1 MQPFV
6 FHNPTKIIFGANTA
20 GKLGKIAASYGKKG
34 LLVYG
39 RDSIKRTGVYAQVV
53 AALRAAGVAWVEHGG
68 VKSNPVLTHVQ
79 AGVALAKT
87 EQVDVIIAVG
97 GGSVLDESKAIAAG
111 AVYDGDVWDFFCD
124 QAQVQAALPLVT
136 LLTLAATGSE
146 MNSGGVVTNEAT
158 QQKFN
163 IGSPHLFPKVSIL
176 DPTLTYSVP
185 LDYTA
190 YSAVDAISHLLEGYF
205 TSADTATPLQDRFV
219 EGLVQTIIEST
230 EQILLKPDDA
240 EARATMMWAATWAL
254 NGLSTAGIGL
264 YGFPN
269 HMIEHSLSA
278 LYDIAHG
285 AGLAIVMPAWMAYT
299 AERQPAK
306 FVQFAQRVFGCSG
319 TDERQVAQDG
329 VAALKQWFAKIG
341 SPVTLAQADVP
352 REDISAIAANATML
366 AQKWGMQDYSAEV
379 ISAILQRCQD

>member
-6 FHNPTKIIFGANTA
+6 FHNPTKIIFGVKTV
-20 GKLGKIAASYGKKG
+20 GKVGRSAASYGKKG

-39 RDSIKRTGVYAQVV
+39 RDSIKRTGVYAQV
-53 AALRAAGVAWVEHGG
+53 ADSLRAAGVEWVEHGG
-68 VKSNPVLTHVQ
+68 VKSNPVLSHVQ
-79 AGVALAKT
+79 AGVALAKA

-97 GGSVLDESKAIAAG
+97 GGSVLDASKAIAAG
-111 AVYDGDVWDFFCD
+111 ALYDGDVWDFFSD
-124 QAQVQAALPLVT
+124 TAQVQQALPLVT
-136 LLTLAATGSE
+136 VLTLAATGSE

-176 DPTLTYSVP
+176 DPSLTHTVP

-205 TSADTATPLQDRFV
+205 TSVDTATSLQDRFV

-230 EQILLKPDDA
+230 EQILAKPDDA
-240 EARATMMWAATWAL
+240 DARATMMWAATWAL

-278 LYDIAHG
+278 LYDMAHG
-285 AGLAIVMPAWMAYT
+285 AGLAIVMPAWMAYS
-299 AERQPAK
+299 AERHPAK
-306 FVQFAQRVFGCSG
+306 FAQFARRVFGCSG
-319 TDERQVAQDG
+319 ADEQQVAQAG
-329 VAALKQWFAKIG
+329 VEALKQWFVKIG
-341 SPVTLAQADVP
+341 SPVTLEQAEVP
-352 REDISAIAANATML
+352 RADIPAIATNATML
-366 AQKWGMQDYSAEV
+366 AHKWGMQEYSAEV
-379 ISAILQRCQD
+379 ISTILQRC

>member
-1 MQPFV
+1 MQSFV
-6 FHNPTKIIFGANTA
+6 FHNPTKIVFGANTA
-20 GKLGKIAASYGKKG
+20 SQVGKNAARYGKKG

-39 RDSIKRTGVYAQVV
+39 RDSIKRTGVHAQVTT
-53 AALRAAGVAWVEHGG
+53 ALNAAGVKVVEHGG
-68 VKSNPVLTHVQ
+68 VKSNPVLSHVQ
-79 AGVALAKT
+79 AGIELAKA

-111 AVYDGDVWDFFCD
+111 AMYSGDVWDFFCD
-124 QAQVQAALPLVT
+124 KAQVQQALPLVT
-136 LLTLAATGSE
+136 VLTLAATGSE

-205 TSADTATPLQDRFV
+205 TSADTATALQDRFV

-230 EQILLKPDDA
+230 EKILLKPDDA
-240 EARATMMWAATWAL
+240 DARATMMWAATWAL
-254 NGLSTAGIGL
+254 NGLSTAGIGV
-264 YGFPN
+264 YSFPN

-278 LYDIAHG
+278 LYDVAHG
-285 AGLAIVMPAWMAYT
+285 AGLAIVMPAWMAYS

-306 FVQFAQRVFGCSG
+306 FAQFAQRVFGCSAA
-319 TDERQVAQDG
+319 DEQQLAQAG

-341 SPVTLAQADVP
+341 SPVTLAQANVP
-352 REDISAIAANATML
+352 QSDIPAIADNATML
-366 AQKWGMQDYSAEV
+366 AQKWGLHEYDAAV
-379 ISAILQRCQD
+379 ISTILQRC

>member
-1 MQPFV
+1 MQSFV
-6 FHNPTKIIFGANTA
+6 FHNPTKIVFGANSA
-20 GKLGKIAASYGKKG
+20 AKVGKSVVGYGQKA

-39 RDSIKRTGVYAQVV
+39 RDSIKRNGVYDQVTQ
-53 AALRAAGVAWVEHGG
+53 ALTSAGVQWVEHGG
-68 VKSNPVLTHVQ
+68 VKSNPVLSHVQ
-79 AGVALAKT
+79 AGVERAKT
-87 EQVDVIIAVG
+87 EQVDVVLAVG
-97 GGSVLDESKAIAAG
+97 GGSVLDASKAIAAG
-111 AVYDGDVWDFFCD
+111 ALYAGDVWDFFID
-124 QAQVQAALPLVT
+124 KAQVAQALPLVT
-136 LLTLAATGSE
+136 VLTLAATGSE
-146 MNSGGVVTNEAT
+146 MNNGGVVTNEAT

-205 TSADTATPLQDRFV
+205 TSADKATPLQDRFV

-230 EQILLKPDDA
+230 EQILIKPDDA

-285 AGLAIVMPAWMAYT
+285 AGLSIVMPAWMDYS
-299 AERQPAK
+299 AEQQPAK
-306 FVQFAQRVFGCSG
+306 FAQFASRVFGCCG
-319 TDERQVAQDG
+319 DDEQQLAQAG
-329 VAALKQWFAKIG
+329 IVALKEWFVKIG
-341 SPVTLAQADVP
+341 SPVSLAQVDVSSADIP
-352 REDISAIAANATML
+352 AIAANATML
-366 AQKWGMQDYSAEV
+366 AQKWGLKEYSAEV
-379 ISAILQRCQD
+379 ISAILRRC